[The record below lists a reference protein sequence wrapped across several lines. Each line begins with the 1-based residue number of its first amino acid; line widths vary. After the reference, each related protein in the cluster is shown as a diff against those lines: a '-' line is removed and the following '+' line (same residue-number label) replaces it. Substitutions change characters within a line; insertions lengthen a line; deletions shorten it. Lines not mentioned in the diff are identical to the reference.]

1 MKSIYVIASIASV
14 VLGGMVLFVA
24 LVGAA
29 TNAPS
34 PAPSEAE
41 ACESQ
46 ALGDLAA
53 FPMWPAL
60 AGEERGVG
68 MDTKVDMPPALSQ
81 RYRMMMNAEMGK
93 DDAACLLALKQEL
106 TLTPEQSQKLAQVLK
121 ESRQAAA
128 AILTPEQRKILAEV
142 SAQAASMN
150 AIHAQMHANRM
161 RKMQVA
167 GVKTAEEKARGK
179 RADAGPQSK

>member
-34 PAPSEAE
+34 PASPREAE
-41 ACESQ
+41 ACESP
-46 ALGDLAA
+46 ALGDMSAG
-53 FPMWPAL
+53 PMWPMM
-60 AGEERGVG
+60 AGEEKGTEK
-68 MDTKVDMPPALSQ
+68 MDMPPALSQ

-106 TLTPEQSQKLAQVLK
+106 TLTPEQIQKLEQILK
-121 ESRQAAA
+121 ISRQAAA
-128 AILTPEQRKILAEV
+128 VVLTPEQRKILTEV

-150 AIHAQMHANRM
+150 AIHAQMQANRM

-179 RADAGPQSK
+179 RAVAGSPKR